1 MTFDSVGLCTA
12 PVDMILDAA
21 TELTEGQQLNFDL
34 CIVGA
39 GPAGQA
45 LALALEGSG
54 LNIGILSSGAFEEDE
69 RHQELYDGTMSG
81 IDTWDL
87 DRTRFRLFGGSTSRW
102 SGWCRRL
109 DESDFEERSWVPHS
123 GWPITLS
130 DLEPYYD
137 LAHEFLEIGPA
148 TFDADVFAEATGRP
162 LILQDSD
169 RIETVVFQ
177 YSPPSRLASRY
188 RTRFEDATDI
198 SVYTDANLLEIVL
211 GGEHETVDRL
221 RCSTI
226 DGLAFTVTADRYV
239 LAMGGIENARMLLAS
254 NQQLDSGVANVSGA
268 VGRYFMEHPHYVRAV
283 PLVVAGDPD
292 LSFYDRHNVPGGAAG
307 NIAGTRIQGTFR
319 LKSEVRATEGL
330 PDWTCE
336 FKPSEPGDYENAKL
350 SPETLAAMVQPE
362 SPSQTY
368 GLFTVRCE
376 QFPNPNSRITLDSE
390 VDELGIPR
398 VILDWQITEDEDRKM
413 ARSLQILGAEL
424 AAAGLGRCFVPME
437 DGLLSW
443 RRQIGAHHMGT
454 TRMGS
459 DPSASVVDANCRS
472 HDITNLYIAGC
483 SVFTTGGSANPTLTI
498 VALAHRLADHLR
510 P

>member
-1 MTFDSVGLCTA
+1 
-12 PVDMILDAA
+12 MILDAA
-21 TELTEGQQLNFDL
+21 TELTEGQQLAFDL

-54 LNIGILSSGAFEEDE
+54 LNIGILSSGTFEENE
-69 RHQELYDGTMSG
+69 RHQELYRGTMSG

-87 DRTRFRLFGGSTSRW
+87 DRTRLRLFGGSSAHW
-102 SGWCRRL
+102 AGWCRPL
-109 DESDFEERSWVPHS
+109 DGSDFEERSWVPHS

-130 DLEPYYD
+130 ELEPYYD

-148 TFDADVFAEATGRP
+148 TFDAELFAEATGHP

-169 RIETVVFQ
+169 RVETVVFQ
-177 YSPPSRLASRY
+177 YSPPTRLTSRY
-188 RTRFEDATDI
+188 LTRFEDATDL
-198 SVYTDANLLEIVL
+198 SVYTDANLLEIML
-211 GGEHETVDRL
+211 DDEHEMIDHL

-226 DGLAFTVTADRYV
+226 DGLSFTVTADRYV

-268 VGRYFMEHPHYVRAV
+268 VGRYFMEHPHYFRVV
-283 PLVVAGDPD
+283 PLVAAGDPD
-292 LSFYDRHNVPGGAAG
+292 LSFYGRHNVPSGADG
-307 NIAGTRIQGTFR
+307 NLAGTRIQGMLR
-319 LKSEVRATEGL
+319 LKSEVRAAEGL
-330 PDWTCE
+330 PDWLCQ
-336 FKPSEPGDYENAKL
+336 FNASEPADYEDAKL
-350 SPETLAAMVQPE
+350 GLETLAAMVQPE

-368 GLFTVRCE
+368 SLFTLRCE
-376 QFPNPNSRITLDSE
+376 QFPNPNSRITLDTE

-398 VILDWQITEDEDRKM
+398 VILDWQVPEDEDRKM

-424 AAAGLGRCFVPME
+424 AAAGFGRCFVPME

-443 RRQIGAHHMGT
+443 HRQKGNHHMGT
-454 TRMGS
+454 TRMGN
-459 DPSASVVDANCRS
+459 DPSMSVVDANSRS
-472 HDITNLYIAGC
+472 HDVSNLYIAGS